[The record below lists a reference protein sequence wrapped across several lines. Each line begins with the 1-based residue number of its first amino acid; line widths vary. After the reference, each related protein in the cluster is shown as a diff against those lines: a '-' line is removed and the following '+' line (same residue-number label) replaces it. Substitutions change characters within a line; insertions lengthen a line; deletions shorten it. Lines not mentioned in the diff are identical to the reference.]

1 MLEPYSSDL
10 IWLVVPGFI
19 IAFILGKIVLYH
31 VSRLIVKKNVLA
43 FGIGAN
49 DVANSFGTSVGS
61 KVLTI
66 FQACCLATVFEISG
80 AILIG
85 KVNRKLIKVFSLLIF
100 HFYNARNKFKFFFN
114 RHANLICKVHM
125 NT

>member
-1 MLEPYSSDL
+1 MLEPYSTDL
-10 IWLVVPGFI
+10 IWLIVLGFL
-19 IAFILGKIVLYH
+19 IAF
-31 VSRLIVKKNVLA
+31 VLA

-66 FQACCLATVFEISG
+66 YQACSLATIFELAG

-85 KVNRKLIKVFSLLIF
+85 KAL
-100 HFYNARNKFKFFFN
+100 
-114 RHANLICKVHM
+114 
-125 NT
+125 

>member
-1 MLEPYSSDL
+1 MLEPYSAGL
-10 IWLVVPGFI
+10 IWLIVLGFL
-19 IAFILGKIVLYH
+19 IAF
-31 VSRLIVKKNVLA
+31 VLA

-66 FQACCLATVFEISG
+66 FQACCLATFFEIVG

-85 KVNRKLIKVFSLLIF
+85 KFNNLRLFCLFILFLFKT
-100 HFYNARNKFKFFFN
+100 NACCVYRVS
-114 RHANLICKVHM
+114 A
-125 NT
+125 

>member
-1 MLEPYSSDL
+1 MLEPYSTNL
-10 IWLVVPGFI
+10 IWLVVLGFL
-19 IAFILGKIVLYH
+19 IAF
-31 VSRLIVKKNVLA
+31 VLA

-66 FQACCLATVFEISG
+66 FQACCLATFFEVAG

-85 KVNRKLIKVFSLLIF
+85 ESENNKSNISQAAHPYFFSL
-100 HFYNARNKFKFFFN
+100 KK
-114 RHANLICKVHM
+114 
-125 NT
+125 